1 MGQSFRSRRDLP
13 VAHNVLDITVKY
25 SVCRPRHIS
34 TKQGIG
40 NIVIG
45 QKSYFVSGVIV
56 IVRQH
61 FADTFPCIGLR
72 KPAFVQLNNLP
83 CKETAATADFSAS
96 VF

>member
-1 MGQSFRSRRDLP
+1 MRYKLYGKLSERVGSRALP
-13 VAHNVLDITVKY
+13 EKEVMAL
-25 SVCRPRHIS
+25 
-34 TKQGIG
+34 
-40 NIVIG
+40 
-45 QKSYFVSGVIV
+45 SGVIV